1 MIYIVLSL
9 TFLSLG
15 LLRDKGLL
23 LFLVL
28 ISSLPF
34 SNSFSQYFYQ
44 YGIYSYD
51 YFFLGLLISFSLK
64 GITAKASKFRI
75 PKLATLSFLIITF
88 YSAIAYFSDIPLD
101 VYFLRDYRPAIFSI
115 EIIAAYLLLKSGK
128 AHISNNSILNVI
140 ILAGATNII
149 WLALSIVGIIS
160 SEDQYY
166 TTNNF
171 KYFDA
176 STYISTLF
184 IIYHFSQSAPSK
196 PATRTLV
203 IHHRQTLAIVVS
215 ILSVILSGYRIL
227 ALASIIAAALASAK
241 SPKKFFQI
249 VAVFTFS
256 AFTFIYL
263 SSYFG
268 ADRVA
273 DGLTSSGL
281 LQQFATRYGPALDVI
296 GSFDPIN
303 YLFGKGFG
311 TVFDITWFEYR
322 SLDTKNNFVDS
333 TYITFF
339 AKYGFTGL
347 LFITTFTAALISLAP
362 KKTKLPLL
370 AYLLII
376 YFTYAITYQAASAG
390 IIIGCILVRLL
401 QSNAENLK
409 TYRHEISH
417 AKN

>member
-9 TFLSLG
+9 IFLSLG
-15 LLRDKGLL
+15 LLREKGLL
-23 LFLVL
+23 IFLVL
-28 ISSLPF
+28 ISSLPL

-51 YFFLGLLISFSLK
+51 YFFFGLLTSFCLK
-64 GITAKASKFRI
+64 GIATKVSTIRTH
-75 PKLATLSFLIITF
+75 KLATLSFLIIVL
-88 YSAIAYFSDIPLD
+88 YSVIAYFSGTPLD
-101 VYFLRDYRPAIFSI
+101 IYFLRDYRPAIFSI

-128 AHISNNSILNVI
+128 VHISNNMIFNVV

-149 WLALSIVGIIS
+149 WLMLSIIGVIS

-166 TTNNF
+166 ATNNF

-184 IIYHFSQSAPSK
+184 IIYYFSKSAPRKST
-196 PATRTLV
+196 TRQLS
-203 IHHRQTLAIVVS
+203 IHHRQIIAIAVS
-215 ILSVILSGYRIL
+215 IISVILSGYRIL

-249 VAVFTFS
+249 VAVFTLS

-273 DGLTSSGL
+273 EGLTSSGL

-296 GSFDPIN
+296 SSFDPIN
-303 YLFGKGFG
+303 YLFGNGFG

-339 AKYGFTGL
+339 AKYGLTGL
-347 LFITTFTAALISLAP
+347 VFITSFTAALISLVP
-362 KKTKLPLL
+362 KQIKLPLL

-376 YFTYAITYQAASAG
+376 YFTYAISYQAASAG
-390 IIIGCILVRLL
+390 IIIGCILVRIL
-401 QSNAENLK
+401 QSNAEYLN
-409 TYRHEISH
+409 THRHEISH